1 MLSYPVSVPPDA
13 AFMYTL
19 ADAFDEGGSQYMMTL
34 DCTFLQA
41 AFRGLALKNH
51 PDHVPE
57 SDRVVASRR
66 FQKLNEAYSVLRDP
80 VKRRQ
85 YDRGL

>member
-1 MLSYPVSVPPDA
+1 VAVTA
-13 AFMYTL
+13 
-19 ADAFDEGGSQYMMTL
+19 
-34 DCTFLQA
+34 CCVLQA

-57 SDRVVASRR
+57 REKVAASAR

-85 YDRGL
+85 YDQGS